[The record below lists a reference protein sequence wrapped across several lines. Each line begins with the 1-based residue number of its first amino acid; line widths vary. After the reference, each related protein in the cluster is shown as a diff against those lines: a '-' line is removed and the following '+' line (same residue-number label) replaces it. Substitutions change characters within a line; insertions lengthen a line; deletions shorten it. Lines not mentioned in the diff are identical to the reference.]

1 MDKKQSKIYTER
13 LNEIITN
20 KVKVSGTLD
29 GDVLLWFNY
38 VHLING
44 KRNKQD
50 IRQRFNFGSL

>member
-29 GDVLLWFNY
+29 GDVLLWFHY
-38 VHLING
+38 VRLIKG

-50 IRQRFNFGSL
+50 IRQRCNFGSL